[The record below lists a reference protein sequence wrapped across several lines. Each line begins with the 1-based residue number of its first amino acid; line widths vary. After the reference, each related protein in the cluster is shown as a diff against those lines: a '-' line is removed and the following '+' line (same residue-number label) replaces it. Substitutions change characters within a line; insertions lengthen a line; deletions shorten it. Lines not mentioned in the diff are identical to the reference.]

1 MNRRS
6 ATRVKAGKVQKK
18 NNYSETLYAA
28 PVWGFPQIIRQRPGE
43 GYQHILG
50 GGGIHTF
57 LQLLPDQSDVWNTIA
72 GIVLAPGNTGAFGCV
87 SRCGSQWLVEINA
100 WPRDIW
106 CTFSP
111 AVYQQELYW
120 LEKLGVPCEKQNSQ
134 YVCKFTEQTARAH
147 QLLATLLHEIG
158 HHHDRLSTRKQQNC
172 GRGEPYAFE
181 YSRKYMDQIFDSYC
195 RTFKL

>member
-6 ATRVKAGKVQKK
+6 ATRVKSGKVQKK
-18 NNYSETLYAA
+18 NNHSETLYAA

-43 GYQHILG
+43 GYHHLLG
-50 GGGIHTF
+50 TNTIHTF
-57 LQLLPDQSDVWNTIA
+57 LQLLPDLSVVLEDIA
-72 GIVLAPGNTGAFGCV
+72 GIVLAPGKDYFGCV
-87 SRCGSQWLVEINA
+87 STFGSQWLVEINA
-100 WPRDIW
+100 WPRDNW
-106 CTFSP
+106 QTFSP
-111 AVYQQELYW
+111 AGYQQELYW

-134 YVCKFTEQTARAH
+134 YVCKFTEHTARAH

-158 HHHDRLSTRKQQNC
+158 HHHDRLSTRKQQYC

-195 RTFKL
+195 RTFEL